1 MLATMQRMLHKLTRS
16 RRASAQDEMIAKL
29 AGVRRQRAWARAM
42 QQLVESASAS
52 RRPSAAQFPP
62 PAMGGSAAALHHVV
76 DACRPQLLAAKE
88 MLAEHPGP

>member
-16 RRASAQDEMIAKL
+16 RRASAQDEEIAKL
-29 AGVRRQRAWARAM
+29 ADVRRRHASARAM
-42 QQLVESASAS
+42 QQLVDSASAS
-52 RRPSAAQFPP
+52 RSPSTAQFPHP
-62 PAMGGSAAALHHVV
+62 QWEAPLLLSTNVV